1 LSTPPTSTPTSPSL
15 IQRLRQPHDAEAWD
29 WFVRLY
35 TPLLYSWARR
45 SGLQEC
51 DAADLVQEVLALLVR
66 KLPEFRYDQDGSF
79 RGWLR
84 TVLRNKHREL
94 LRRRHPSTASSD
106 SLAELP
112 DPAGDPF
119 SEDDY
124 RHELIRRA
132 LALLR
137 PEFEPATWEA
147 FQQTVA
153 LGRPTAEVAAELGL
167 SVNAVRIARF
177 RVLRRLRMQLDGLMG

>member
-1 LSTPPTSTPTSPSL
+1 VSVPPTSTPTSSSL
-15 IQRLRQPHDAEAWD
+15 IERLRLPHDAEAWD
-29 WFVRLY
+29 WFVRVY

-45 SGLQEC
+45 TGLQPA

-84 TVLRNKHREL
+84 TVLRNKHREM
-94 LRRRHPSTASSD
+94 LRRRQPPAAGHDALD
-106 SLAELP
+106 DVA

-119 SEDDY
+119 GEEDY
-124 RHELIRRA
+124 RHEIIRRA

-137 PEFEPATWEA
+137 PDFEPATWEA

-153 LGRPTAEVAAELGL
+153 LGRPTAEAAAELGL
-167 SVNAVRIARF
+167 SVNAVRIARC
-177 RVLRRLRMQLDGLMG
+177 RVLRRLRQQLEGLLE

>member
-1 LSTPPTSTPTSPSL
+1 VSL
-15 IQRLRQPHDAEAWD
+15 IERLRQPQDVEAWD

-35 TPLLYSWARR
+35 TPLLYAWARSTGR
-45 SGLQEC
+45 QAA

-66 KLPEFRYDQDGSF
+66 KLPTFRYDQDGSF

-84 TVLRNKHREL
+84 TVLRNKHREM
-94 LRRRHPSTASSD
+94 LRRRHPPA
-106 SLAELP
+106 AEGDVLDDLP

-119 SEDDY
+119 GEEDY
-124 RHELIRRA
+124 RHEVLRRA

-137 PEFEPATWEA
+137 PDFEPATWEA
-147 FQQTVA
+147 FHQTVA

-167 SVNAVRIARF
+167 SANAVRLARF
-177 RVLRRLRMQLDGLMG
+177 RVLRRLRLQLEDLLD